1 MPRNDSP
8 NPTANLLDRK
18 PPSDV
23 QAEQAALGSAMIL
36 PELLDDLCGL
46 LRPEDFYDPAHG
58 EIYRHMLEL
67 YDSKQTIDI
76 VLLVKQIGPA
86 LQQLGGEA
94 YLAEIAH
101 ATPTAANGMYYA
113 NIVRE
118 NAIRRGMIH
127 AGMDITRMG
136 WEDGDISELVA
147 RAEEKVLTSL
157 ENPQAAV
164 SFSVREVLSEAITA
178 LDNRKAGGS
187 SGVPTGYPDADK
199 ALSGLCKSHLIIL
212 AARPSMGKS
221 ALAMNLAEN
230 IADAGKSV
238 LFVSLEMN
246 REELGNR
253 LLSSRSRVPLHRM
266 RNGTYDS
273 EDMRK
278 ILEAAAEIDRLKLFI
293 TDRSGLRV
301 NEIAA
306 LARRTKRR
314 QGLDLLVIDYLQLI
328 EPADGRTPR
337 EQQVAQI
344 SRRLK
349 GLARELDI
357 PVLCLAQLNRQ
368 TEAAR
373 DNRPRLSHLRESG
386 SIEQDADEVLFIHR
400 PEYYMTE
407 KEIDDQKAAGK
418 AVLIIAKQR
427 SGPLEDVPL
436 VWFKDWVRFESSV
449 ASDMDNY
456 EPQFSSYGNHDDD
469 GGLF

>member
-8 NPTANLLDRK
+8 TPTANLLERK

-23 QAEQAALGSAMIL
+23 QAEQAVLGSAMIL
-36 PELLDDLCGL
+36 PELIDDLCGL
-46 LRPEDFYDPAHG
+46 IRAEDFFDPAHG
-58 EIYRHMLEL
+58 EIFRHMLEL
-67 YDSKQTIDI
+67 YDRKQTID
-76 VLLVKQIGPA
+76 LLLLAKQIGPA
-86 LQQLGGEA
+86 LERLGGEA

-101 ATPTAANGMYYA
+101 ATPTASNGMYYA

-118 NAIRRGMIH
+118 HSVRRGMIA
-127 AGMDITRMG
+127 AGVDITRMG
-136 WEDGDISELVA
+136 WEDGDVSELVA
-147 RAEEKVLTSL
+147 RAEETVLTAL
-157 ENPQAAV
+157 EQPQAAT
-164 SFSVREVLSEAITA
+164 SVAIREVLADAISS
-178 LDNRKAGGS
+178 LDSRKAGES

-253 LLSSRSRVPLHRM
+253 LLSSRARVPLHRM
-266 RNGTYDS
+266 RNGTFDS
-273 EDMRK
+273 DDMRK
-278 ILEAAAEIDRLKLFI
+278 ILEAAAEIDRMKLFI
-293 TDRSGLRV
+293 TDRSGMRV

-328 EPADGRTPR
+328 EPSDQRAPR
-337 EQQVAQI
+337 EQQVSQI

-349 GLARELDI
+349 GIARELDV
-357 PVLCLAQLNRQ
+357 PVLCMAQLNRQ

-386 SIEQDADEVLFIHR
+386 AIEQDADEVLFIHR
-400 PEYYMTE
+400 PEYYMTA
-407 KEIDDQKAAGK
+407 KEIDDQNAAGK
-418 AVLIIAKQR
+418 ALLIIAKQR
-427 SGPLEDVPL
+427 SGPLEDIPL
-436 VWFKDWVRFESSV
+436 TWFKEIVRFESAA
-449 ASDMDNY
+449 ASTMDNY
-456 EPQFSSYGNHDDD
+456 VPAFSSYGDEE
-469 GGLF
+469 LF